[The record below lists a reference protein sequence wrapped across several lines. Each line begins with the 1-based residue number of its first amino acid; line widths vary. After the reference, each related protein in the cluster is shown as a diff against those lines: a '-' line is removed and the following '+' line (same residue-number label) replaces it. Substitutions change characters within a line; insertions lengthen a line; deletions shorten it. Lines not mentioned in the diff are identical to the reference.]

1 MAQIIPK
8 LNLNRT
14 PSIVENNSLVYA
26 SNIRADVDATIH
38 RDYSILPMSLVKT
51 DLIGN
56 IYNNYHNTIYRI
68 IANLQDQVNNNN
80 KVNKEFYNKVITGL
94 TKISKYPTTVFPSNN
109 FPNYGIVGVIPNNNE
124 FYLFISG
131 TDKTDKTNYDCII
144 CYDEKLDKFTPCNC
158 NWHYS
163 GGEITGNVINNL
175 NGDKLLNI
183 GEKTSDANLIPFK
196 SINLSESK
204 YTEDESIYTQ
214 SPNIPITNLSLNGR
228 FEYTVPNGVYQFFVR
243 YKIRDG
249 FYTDWF
255 PASKDIFIGNNN
267 TTYTNFGTL
276 TYCETKRDSDNS
288 IIFKVEHLFPKYK
301 INYESFQIGFILSH
315 DDTIVARAWKH
326 FTFDKTLIK
335 FDYDATIET
344 EEIEIID
351 LTQPTYQ
358 LYDVQNITN
367 FKNKL
372 YISNY
377 IESNF
382 NEDLREEANKI
393 KIEITQKKVTN
404 GYNGHDLSD
413 PTIIGNK
420 SYYSNIKINNEII
433 PIGGSN
439 SIVYRLFNQVD
450 SLSNLSINDYI
461 TKCYNNE
468 EYPNGCFPKYD
479 GFVGSALGD
488 TINIEN
494 LKRNVLK
501 YDSKAF
507 DFNFEDDSVISI
519 LLNDVEINNLE
530 SLKTTLYNKVAYL
543 DKDSNFV
550 TKDGTPCSSNKIT
563 FIRSFS
569 YKTKRFKPGN
579 GDISG
584 EITNSTSN
592 PNTGIEDDN
601 ITNIGGEEVEV
612 LKTQRYNQNI
622 DLYIGGNKSYMSNN
636 NVEDILDYTT
646 LIPFQKYKFYIHYVK
661 QSGEVSNGYYCG
673 GTNAGIIT
681 APYKE
686 SCDSIIYPIFKNI
699 TIPSG
704 YVGCFF
710 SIFNCAV
717 KSATVYDLEKVLG
730 DGTNIK
736 SIEGSCVDINIGKFP
751 VFKECNVKQT
761 KQIASSSNPGYDIGG
776 EVLPPI
782 INHNITPASEE
793 INTVSL
799 NQAIY
804 KTIVSKGIYHHS
816 SDSSDIRYFGGN
828 GIITFKPETNSTFDL
843 DTDKLA
849 YVVTDYESQQTED
862 LELVKCTPYITSTEE
877 IFNYDNYI
885 DLNLLG
891 YICEVSRLNKDRCL
905 GYYTDGSTVFK
916 KDITQSSSIDSATS
930 SASSASFKLQELSK
944 FKKDNKWEVLDFDL
958 INTTKVAVYSNYNLN
973 YLTIGDRPVDRI
985 ITYYNREENDTNVND
1000 ENNKS
1005 FQTIWRL
1012 IASTNM
1018 SSIYNLPS
1026 MYHNYTR
1033 KLYYSYNENNIYKF
1047 DNTVRSSILN
1057 GDEADVH
1064 IFKFHPNDYYNVPT
1078 NRGKIVNLVAIGDAI
1093 LVHTEDSMFRF
1104 TGSNN
1109 LSSSDGDI
1117 LTKESQPF
1125 DTGVS
1130 EIFGSDFGYAGIQDK
1145 KESIITE
1152 DGYIF
1157 YDRDSNVI
1165 YMYSGNNQMIKLSD
1179 SIEKLFKLEPINKI
1193 SFANDYYNN
1202 RFFVCIKTES
1212 NKSYTLSFCTLESI
1226 KSFISLHDFSFDKAF
1241 NTKTK
1246 CYFYNTT
1253 EVYRIEPSITG
1264 CYALSESNN
1273 NIYPKISSKTSFNVI
1288 NKVNIINTNYTIN
1301 NYDSIVDIIQNPSYE
1316 IVKTV
1321 NSIEWCSNL
1330 VDKYFN
1336 TITSDTSSTIKLT
1349 EGNYTAKPCKGL
1361 LLYTDTCTSNYID
1374 CDISTSNAYSIT
1386 DTNSYK
1392 YPRYNQGKWSLNYF
1406 RNTEATADPFSYLT
1420 NYDDGRQ
1427 NAQFRS
1433 DNNSLIEGKYVVVR
1447 FYFNKSFKLETLNI
1461 NYNSKL

>member
-26 SNIRADVDATIH
+26 SNIRADVDSTIH
-38 RDYSILPMSLVKT
+38 RDYSIMPMSLVKT
-51 DLIGN
+51 NLIEN

-80 KVNKEFYNKVITGL
+80 KINKEFYNKVIAGL
-94 TKISKYPTTVFPSNN
+94 TKTSKYPNTVFPSNN
-109 FPNYGIVGVIPNNNE
+109 LPNYGIVGVIPHNNE

-183 GEKTSDANLIPFK
+183 GEKTYDTNLIPFK
-196 SINLSESK
+196 SINLTESK
-204 YTEDESIYTQ
+204 YTDDESIYTQ

-243 YKIRDG
+243 YKIRDE

-255 PASKDIFIGNNN
+255 PASKDIFIGNSN

-276 TYCETKRDSDNS
+276 TYCETNRDSDNS
-288 IIFKVEHLFPKYK
+288 VIFKVEHLFSQYK
-301 INYESFQIGFILSH
+301 TNYESFQIGFILSH

-344 EEIEIID
+344 EEIEVID
-351 LTQPTYQ
+351 LIKPTYQ

-382 NEDLREEANKI
+382 NEDFREEANKI

-439 SIVYRLFNQVD
+439 SIAYRLFNQVD
-450 SLSNLSINDYI
+450 SLSNLSITDYL

-468 EYPNGCFPKYD
+468 ERPNGCFPKYD

-488 TINIEN
+488 VINTEN
-494 LKRNVLK
+494 LKRDVLK
-501 YDSKAF
+501 VDNKAF
-507 DFNFEDDSVISI
+507 DFNFENDEVDTI
-519 LLNDVEINNLE
+519 LLNDVEISSLE
-530 SLKTTLYNKVAYL
+530 SLKTTLYNRVAYL
-543 DKDSNFV
+543 NRDSNFV

-569 YKTKRFKPGN
+569 YKTKRFKPGDA
-579 GDISG
+579 DIAG
-584 EITNSTSN
+584 EVTDSPSN
-592 PNTGIEDDN
+592 PNTGIIDDN
-601 ITNIGGEEVEV
+601 ISNIGGEEVDV
-612 LKTQRYNQNI
+612 LRTQRYNQNI
-622 DLYIGGNKSYMSNN
+622 DLYIGGNKSYMGNN
-636 NVEDILDYTT
+636 NIEDILDYTT

-673 GTNAGIIT
+673 GVNAGIIT

-730 DGTNIK
+730 DGTSIK
-736 SIEGSCVDINIGKFP
+736 SIEGCCVDINIGKFP
-751 VFKECNVKQT
+751 IFKECNVKQT
-761 KQIASSSNPGYDIGG
+761 KQIASSSDPGYDLGG

-782 INHNITPASEE
+782 ITHNIIPASEE
-793 INTVSL
+793 INTIASDSG
-799 NQAIY
+799 IY
-804 KTIVSKGIYHHS
+804 KTIISKGIYHHS

-843 DTDKLA
+843 DTNKLA

-877 IFNYDNYI
+877 IFNYDSYI

-891 YICEVSRLNKDRCL
+891 YICEISRLNKDRCL
-905 GYYTDGSTVFK
+905 GYYTDSSTVFK

-1012 IASTNM
+1012 IASANM

-1057 GDEADVH
+1057 GDEDDVH

-1202 RFFVCIKTES
+1202 RFFICIKTES
-1212 NKSYTLSFCTLESI
+1212 NKNYTLSFCTLESI
-1226 KSFISLHDFSFDKAF
+1226 KSFISLHDFSFDRAF

-1246 CYFYNTT
+1246 CYFYGTT
-1253 EVYRIEPSITG
+1253 EVYKIDTSITG
-1264 CYALSESNN
+1264 CYALTKSDNN
-1273 NIYPKISSKTSFNVI
+1273 LYPKINSKASFNVI
-1288 NKVNIINTNYTIN
+1288 NKVNTSSISYTIN
-1301 NYDSIVDIIQNPSYE
+1301 TYDSIIDIIQNPSYE

-1330 VDKYFN
+1330 IDKYFN
-1336 TITSDTSSTIKLT
+1336 TITSDTSKTIKLT

-1374 CDISTSNAYSIT
+1374 CDINASNAYSIT

-1406 RNTEATADPFSYLT
+1406 RNTEATSDPFSYLT
-1420 NYDDGRQ
+1420 SYDDGRQ

-1447 FYFNKSFKLETLNI
+1447 FYFNKPFKLETLNI
-1461 NYNSKL
+1461 NYNSKI

>member
-56 IYNNYHNTIYRI
+56 QYNNYHNTIYRI
-68 IANLQDQVNNNN
+68 ISNLQYQVNNDN
-80 KVNKEFYNKVITGL
+80 KINKEFYNNVIAGL
-94 TKISKYPTTVFPSNN
+94 IKISKYPNTVFPNN
-109 FPNYGIVGVIPNNNE
+109 TYPNYGIVGIIPNNNE

-131 TDKTDKTNYDCII
+131 SNKTDKFKYDCII
-144 CYDEKLDKFTPCNC
+144 CYNEKLDTFTPCNC

-163 GGEITGNVINNL
+163 GGQITGNVINNL

-183 GEKTSDANLIPFK
+183 GEKTTDTTLIPFK

-204 YTEDESIYTQ
+204 YTDDESIYTQ

-243 YKIRDG
+243 YKIRDE

-255 PASKDIFIGNNN
+255 PASKDIFIGNSN

-288 IIFKVEHLFPKYK
+288 VVFKVEHLFPKYK
-301 INYESFQIGFILSH
+301 TNYESFQIGFILSH

-326 FTFDKTLIK
+326 FTFDKALIK

-344 EEIEIID
+344 EEIEVID
-351 LTQPTYQ
+351 LIQPTYQ

-382 NEDLREEANKI
+382 NEDLREQANKI

-413 PTIIGNK
+413 PTTLGNK
-420 SYYSNIKINNEII
+420 DYFSTIKINNEII

-439 SIVYRLFNQVD
+439 SIAYRLFNQVD
-450 SLSNLSINDYI
+450 SLSNLSITDYL

-468 EYPNGCFPKYD
+468 EHPTGCFPKYD
-479 GFVGSALGD
+479 GFVGSALCD

-494 LKRNVLK
+494 LKRDVLK
-501 YDSKAF
+501 SDSKAF
-507 DFNFEDDSVISI
+507 DFNFEDNSVISI

-550 TKDGTPCSSNKIT
+550 TKDGTLCSSNKIT

-579 GDISG
+579 ADISG

-592 PNTGIEDDN
+592 PNTGIVDDN
-601 ITNIGGEEVEV
+601 INNIGGEEVEV
-612 LKTQRYNQNI
+612 LKTHRYNQNI

-636 NVEDILDYTT
+636 NIEDILDYTT
-646 LIPFQKYKFYIHYVK
+646 LIPYQKYKFYIHYVK

-673 GTNAGIIT
+673 GVDAGIIT

-686 SCDSIIYPIFKNI
+686 SCDSLIYPVFKNI

-704 YVGCFF
+704 YIGCFF

-730 DGTNIK
+730 DGTSVK
-736 SIEGSCVDINIGKFP
+736 CIEGYCADINIGKFP
-751 VFKECNVKQT
+751 IFKECNIKQT
-761 KQIASSSNPGYDIGG
+761 RKTTTSIDKPEYDLGE

-782 INHNITPASEE
+782 TNIELKPVSEE
-793 INTVSL
+793 INTTNSISERYQTLVSE
-799 NQAIY
+799 
-804 KTIVSKGIYHHS
+804 GIYHHS
-816 SDSSDIRYFGGN
+816 TDTSDIRYFGGN
-828 GIITFKPETNSTFDL
+828 GIITFEPKYSENIN
-843 DTDKLA
+843 TDKLA

-862 LELVKCTPYITSTEE
+862 LELVKCTPYITNTEE
-877 IFNYDNYI
+877 TFNYDNYL

-891 YICEVSRLNKDRCL
+891 YICEISRLDKERCI

-916 KDITQSSSIDSATS
+916 KDLTQSSSSSSSTS
-930 SASSASFKLQELSK
+930 SSSSASFKLQELSK
-944 FKKDNKWEVLDFDL
+944 FRKDNKWEVLDFDL

-973 YLTIGDRPVDRI
+973 YLTIGDHPVDRI
-985 ITYYNREENDTNVND
+985 ITYYNREENDTSVSD
-1000 ENNKS
+1000 ENNES

-1012 IASTNM
+1012 IASANM
-1018 SSIYNLPS
+1018 SSVYNLPS

-1179 SIEKLFKLEPINKI
+1179 NIEKLFKLEPINKI

-1273 NIYPKISSKTSFNVI
+1273 NLYPKINRKTSFNVI
-1288 NKVNIINTNYTIN
+1288 NKVNVVNTSYSIN

>member
-68 IANLQDQVNNNN
+68 IANLQYQVNNNN

-131 TDKTDKTNYDCII
+131 TDKTDKTNYDYII

-196 SINLSESK
+196 SINLTESK

-255 PASKDIFIGNNN
+255 PASKDIFIGNSN

-276 TYCETKRDSDNS
+276 TYCETNRDSDNS
-288 IIFKVEHLFPKYK
+288 VIFKVEHLFPKYK
-301 INYESFQIGFILSH
+301 TNYESFQIGFILSH

-351 LTQPTYQ
+351 LIQPTYQ

-579 GDISG
+579 VDIAD
-584 EITNSTSN
+584 EVTDSTSN
-592 PNTGIEDDN
+592 PNIGIENDN

-612 LKTQRYNQNI
+612 LRTQRYNQNI

-636 NVEDILDYTT
+636 NIEDILDYTT

-686 SCDSIIYPIFKNI
+686 SCDSLIYPVFKNI

-717 KSATVYDLEKVLG
+717 KSATIYDLEKVLG
-730 DGTNIK
+730 DGTNVK

-761 KQIASSSNPGYDIGG
+761 KQIASSSNPGYDLGG

-877 IFNYDNYI
+877 IFNYDNYV

-985 ITYYNREENDTNVND
+985 ITYYNREENDTSVND

-1012 IASTNM
+1012 IASANM

-1273 NIYPKISSKTSFNVI
+1273 NLYPKINGKASFNVI
-1288 NKVNIINTNYTIN
+1288 NKVNVVNTSYSIN

>member
-196 SINLSESK
+196 SINLTESK

-243 YKIRDG
+243 YKIRDE

-255 PASKDIFIGNNN
+255 PASKDIFIGNSN

-288 IIFKVEHLFPKYK
+288 VIFKVEHLFPQYK
-301 INYESFQIGFILSH
+301 TNYESFQIGFILSH

-326 FTFDKTLIK
+326 FTFDKILIK

-344 EEIEIID
+344 EEIEVID
-351 LTQPTYQ
+351 LTQSTYQ

-377 IESNF
+377 IESNV

-439 SIVYRLFNQVD
+439 SIAYRLFNQVD
-450 SLSNLSINDYI
+450 SFSNLSINDYI

-468 EYPNGCFPKYD
+468 EYPNGCFPRYD

-494 LKRNVLK
+494 LKRNVLNS
-501 YDSKAF
+501 DSKAF

-579 GDISG
+579 IDISD
-584 EITNSTSN
+584 EVTDSTSN
-592 PNTGIEDDN
+592 PNIGIEDDN

-612 LKTQRYNQNI
+612 LRTQRYNQNI
-622 DLYIGGNKSYMSNN
+622 DLYIGGNKSYMGNN

-730 DGTNIK
+730 DGTNVK

-761 KQIASSSNPGYDIGG
+761 KQIASSSNPGYDLGG

-828 GIITFKPETNSTFDL
+828 GIITFKPETNSTFYL

-891 YICEVSRLNKDRCL
+891 YICKVSRLNKDRCL

-1012 IASTNM
+1012 IASANM

-1057 GDEADVH
+1057 GDEANVH

-1078 NRGKIVNLVAIGDAI
+1078 SRGKIVNLVAIGDAI

-1130 EIFGSDFGYAGIQDK
+1130 EIFGSDFGYAGIQNK

-1246 CYFYNTT
+1246 CYFCGTT
-1253 EVYRIEPSITG
+1253 EIYRIEPSITG

-1273 NIYPKISSKTSFNVI
+1273 NLYPKINRKTSFNVI
-1288 NKVNIINTNYTIN
+1288 NKVNVVNTSYSIN

>member
-26 SNIRADVDATIH
+26 SNIRADVDSTIH
-38 RDYSILPMSLVKT
+38 RDYSIMPMSLVKT
-51 DLIGN
+51 NLIEN

-80 KVNKEFYNKVITGL
+80 KINKEFYNKVIAGL
-94 TKISKYPTTVFPSNN
+94 TKTSKYPNTVFPSNN
-109 FPNYGIVGVIPNNNE
+109 LPNYGIVGVIPHNNE

-183 GEKTSDANLIPFK
+183 GEKTSDTNLIPFK
-196 SINLSESK
+196 SINLTESK
-204 YTEDESIYTQ
+204 YTDDESIYTQ

-243 YKIRDG
+243 YKIRDE

-255 PASKDIFIGNNN
+255 PASKDIFIGNSN

-276 TYCETKRDSDNS
+276 TYCETNRDSDNS
-288 IIFKVEHLFPKYK
+288 VIFKVEHLFSQYK
-301 INYESFQIGFILSH
+301 TNYESFQIGFILSH

-344 EEIEIID
+344 EEIEVID
-351 LTQPTYQ
+351 LIQPTYQ

-382 NEDLREEANKI
+382 NEDFREEANKI

-439 SIVYRLFNQVD
+439 SIAYRLFNQVD
-450 SLSNLSINDYI
+450 SLSNLSITDYL

-468 EYPNGCFPKYD
+468 ERPNGCFPKYD

-488 TINIEN
+488 VINTEN
-494 LKRNVLK
+494 LKRDVLK
-501 YDSKAF
+501 VDNKAF
-507 DFNFEDDSVISI
+507 DFNFENDEVDTI
-519 LLNDVEINNLE
+519 LLNDVEISSLE
-530 SLKTTLYNKVAYL
+530 SLKTTLYNRVAYL
-543 DKDSNFV
+543 NRDSNFV

-579 GDISG
+579 ADIAG
-584 EITNSTSN
+584 EVTDSPSN
-592 PNTGIEDDN
+592 PNTGIIDDN
-601 ITNIGGEEVEV
+601 ISNIGGEEVEV
-612 LKTQRYNQNI
+612 LRTQRYNQNI
-622 DLYIGGNKSYMSNN
+622 DLYIGGNKSYMGNN
-636 NVEDILDYTT
+636 NIEDILDYTT

-673 GTNAGIIT
+673 GVNAGIIT

-730 DGTNIK
+730 DGTSIK
-736 SIEGSCVDINIGKFP
+736 SIEGCCVDINIGKFP

-761 KQIASSSNPGYDIGG
+761 KQIASSSDPGYDLGG

-782 INHNITPASEE
+782 ITHNIIPTSEE
-793 INTVSL
+793 INTIASDSG
-799 NQAIY
+799 IY
-804 KTIVSKGIYHHS
+804 KTIISKGIYHHS

-843 DTDKLA
+843 DTNKLA

-877 IFNYDNYI
+877 IFNYDSYI

-891 YICEVSRLNKDRCL
+891 YICEISRLNKDRCL
-905 GYYTDGSTVFK
+905 GYYTDSSTVFK

-1012 IASTNM
+1012 IASANM

-1057 GDEADVH
+1057 GDEDDVH

-1202 RFFVCIKTES
+1202 RFFICIKTES
-1212 NKSYTLSFCTLESI
+1212 NKNYTLSFCTLESI
-1226 KSFISLHDFSFDKAF
+1226 KSFISLHDFSFDRAF

-1246 CYFYNTT
+1246 CYFYGTT
-1253 EVYRIEPSITG
+1253 EVYKIDTSITG
-1264 CYALSESNN
+1264 CYALTKSDNN
-1273 NIYPKISSKTSFNVI
+1273 LYPKINGKASFNVI
-1288 NKVNIINTNYTIN
+1288 NKVNTSSISYTIN
-1301 NYDSIVDIIQNPSYE
+1301 TYDSIIDIIQNPSYE

-1330 VDKYFN
+1330 IDKYFN
-1336 TITSDTSSTIKLT
+1336 TITSDTSKTIKLT

-1374 CDISTSNAYSIT
+1374 CDINASNAYSIT

-1406 RNTEATADPFSYLT
+1406 RNTEATSDLFSYLT
-1420 NYDDGRQ
+1420 SYDDGRQ

-1461 NYNSKL
+1461 NYNSKI

>member
-131 TDKTDKTNYDCII
+131 TDKTDKTNYDYII

-196 SINLSESK
+196 SINLTESK

-255 PASKDIFIGNNN
+255 PASKDIFIGNSN

-276 TYCETKRDSDNS
+276 TYCETNRDSDNS
-288 IIFKVEHLFPKYK
+288 VIFKVEHLFPKYK
-301 INYESFQIGFILSH
+301 TNYESFQIGFILSH

-351 LTQPTYQ
+351 LIQPTYQ

-393 KIEITQKKVTN
+393 KIEITQKKVAN

-579 GDISG
+579 VDIAD
-584 EITNSTSN
+584 EVTDSTSN
-592 PNTGIEDDN
+592 PNIGIENDN

-612 LKTQRYNQNI
+612 LRTQRYNQNI

-636 NVEDILDYTT
+636 NIEDILDYTT

-686 SCDSIIYPIFKNI
+686 SCDSLIYPVFKNI

-717 KSATVYDLEKVLG
+717 KSATIYDLEKVLG
-730 DGTNIK
+730 DGTNVK

-761 KQIASSSNPGYDIGG
+761 KQIASSSNPGYDLGG

-877 IFNYDNYI
+877 IFNYDNYV

-985 ITYYNREENDTNVND
+985 ITYYNREENDTSVND

-1012 IASTNM
+1012 IASANM

-1273 NIYPKISSKTSFNVI
+1273 NLYPKINGKASFNVI
-1288 NKVNIINTNYTIN
+1288 NKVNVVNTSYSIN

>member
-51 DLIGN
+51 NLIGN

-68 IANLQDQVNNNN
+68 IANLQYQVNNNN

-94 TKISKYPTTVFPSNN
+94 TKISKYPTTVFFSNN

-131 TDKTDKTNYDCII
+131 TDKTDKTNYDYII

-196 SINLSESK
+196 SINLTESK

-255 PASKDIFIGNNN
+255 PASKDIFIGNSN

-276 TYCETKRDSDNS
+276 TYCETNRDSDNS
-288 IIFKVEHLFPKYK
+288 VIFKVEHLFPKYK
-301 INYESFQIGFILSH
+301 TNYESFQIGFILSH

-351 LTQPTYQ
+351 LIQPTYQ

-404 GYNGHDLSD
+404 GYNRHDLSD

-579 GDISG
+579 VDIAD
-584 EITNSTSN
+584 EVTDSTSN
-592 PNTGIEDDN
+592 PNIGIENDN

-612 LKTQRYNQNI
+612 LRTQRYNQNI

-636 NVEDILDYTT
+636 NIEDILDYTT

-686 SCDSIIYPIFKNI
+686 SCDSLIYPVFKNI

-717 KSATVYDLEKVLG
+717 KSATIYDLEKVLG
-730 DGTNIK
+730 DGTNVK

-761 KQIASSSNPGYDIGG
+761 KQIASSSNPGYDLGG

-877 IFNYDNYI
+877 IFNYDNYV

-985 ITYYNREENDTNVND
+985 ITYYNREENDTSVND

-1012 IASTNM
+1012 IASANM

-1273 NIYPKISSKTSFNVI
+1273 NLYPKINGKASFNVI
-1288 NKVNIINTNYTIN
+1288 NKVNVVNTSYSIN

>member
-14 PSIVENNSLVYA
+14 PSIVENNSFVYA

-38 RDYSILPMSLVKT
+38 RDYSIMPMSLVKT
-51 DLIGN
+51 NLTGSQ
-56 IYNNYHNTIYRI
+56 YNNYHNTIYRI
-68 IANLQDQVNNNN
+68 IDNLQYQVNNNN
-80 KVNKEFYNKVITGL
+80 KINKKFYNNVIAGL
-94 TKISKYPTTVFPSNN
+94 TKISQYPNTVFPSNN
-109 FPNYGIVGVIPNNNE
+109 HPNYGIVGIIPNNNE

-131 TDKTDKTNYDCII
+131 SNKTDKFKYDCII
-144 CYDEKLDKFTPCNC
+144 CYDEKLDTFTPCNC

-163 GGEITGNVINNL
+163 GGQITGNVINNL

-183 GEKTSDANLIPFK
+183 GEKTTDTTLIPFK

-204 YTEDESIYTQ
+204 YTDDESIYTQ

-243 YKIRDG
+243 YKIRDN

-255 PASKDIFIGNNN
+255 PASKDIFIGNSN

-288 IIFKVEHLFPKYK
+288 VIFKVEHLFPKYQT
-301 INYESFQIGFILSH
+301 NYESFQIGFILSH

-326 FTFDKTLIK
+326 FTFDKALIK

-344 EEIEIID
+344 EEIEVID
-351 LTQPTYQ
+351 LIQPTYQ

-382 NEDLREEANKI
+382 NEDLREQANKI

-413 PTIIGNK
+413 PTTLGNK
-420 SYYSNIKINNEII
+420 DYFSTIKINNEII
-433 PIGGSN
+433 PIGGAN
-439 SIVYRLFNQVD
+439 SIAYRLFNQVD
-450 SLSNLSINDYI
+450 SLSNLSITDYL

-468 EYPNGCFPKYD
+468 EHPTGCFPKYD
-479 GFVGSALGD
+479 GFVGSALCD
-488 TINIEN
+488 IINIEN
-494 LKRNVLK
+494 LKIDVLK
-501 YDSKAF
+501 SDSNAF
-507 DFNFEDDSVISI
+507 DFNFENDEVDTI
-519 LLNDVEINNLE
+519 LLNDVEINSLE
-530 SLKTTLYNKVAYL
+530 NLKTELYNRVAYL
-543 DKDSNFV
+543 DRDSNFV
-550 TKDGTPCSSNKIT
+550 TKDGTLCSSNKIT

-579 GDISG
+579 VDISG

-592 PNTGIEDDN
+592 PNTGIVDDN
-601 ITNIGGEEVEV
+601 INNIGGEEVEV
-612 LKTQRYNQNI
+612 LKTHRYNQNI

-636 NVEDILDYTT
+636 NIEDILDYTT
-646 LIPFQKYKFYIHYVK
+646 LIPYQKYKFYIHYVK

-673 GTNAGIIT
+673 GVDAGIIT

-686 SCDSIIYPIFKNI
+686 SCDSLIYPVFKNI

-730 DGTNIK
+730 DGTSVK
-736 SIEGSCVDINIGKFP
+736 CIEGYCADINIGKFP
-751 VFKECNVKQT
+751 IFKECNIKQT
-761 KQIASSSNPGYDIGG
+761 RKITTSISKPEYDLSE

-782 INHNITPASEE
+782 TKTELKPISEE
-793 INTVSL
+793 INTTDSISKRYETLVSE
-799 NQAIY
+799 
-804 KTIVSKGIYHHS
+804 GIYHHS
-816 SDSSDIRYFGGN
+816 TDTSDIRYFGGN
-828 GIITFKPETNSTFDL
+828 GIITFESKYSENIN
-843 DTDKLA
+843 TDKLA

-877 IFNYDNYI
+877 IFNYDNYL

-891 YICEVSRLNKDRCL
+891 YICEISRLDKKRCI

-916 KDITQSSSIDSATS
+916 KDLAQSSSSSSSTS
-930 SASSASFKLQELSK
+930 SSSSASFKLQELSK
-944 FKKDNKWEVLDFDL
+944 FRKDNKWEVLDFDL

-973 YLTIGDRPVDRI
+973 YLTIGDHPVDRI
-985 ITYYNREENDTNVND
+985 ITYYNREENDTSVSD

-1012 IASTNM
+1012 IASANM
-1018 SSIYNLPS
+1018 SSVYNLPS

-1033 KLYYSYNENNIYKF
+1033 KLYYSYNMNNIYTF
-1047 DNTVRSSILN
+1047 NNTVRSSILN

-1064 IFKFHPNDYYNVPT
+1064 LFKFHPNDYYNVPT

-1104 TGSNN
+1104 AGSNN

-1125 DTGVS
+1125 DTGIS
-1130 EIFGSDFGYAGIQDK
+1130 EIFGSDFGYAGLYDK

-1165 YMYSGNNQMIKLSD
+1165 YMYSGNNQMIKLND

-1193 SFANDYYNN
+1193 TFANDYYNN

-1226 KSFISLHDFSFDKAF
+1226 KSFISLHDFSFDNAF

-1246 CYFYNTT
+1246 CYFYNIKELYKIDTT
-1253 EVYRIEPSITG
+1253 ITG
-1264 CYALSESNN
+1264 CYALAESNN
-1273 NIYPKISSKTSFNVI
+1273 NLYPKISGKTSFNVI
-1288 NKVNIINTNYTIN
+1288 NKVNTINTNYTIN
-1301 NYDSIVDIIQNPSYE
+1301 NYDSIIDIIQNPSYE
-1316 IVKTV
+1316 VVKTV

-1330 VDKYFN
+1330 INDYFN
-1336 TITSDTSSTIKLT
+1336 TITSDTTSTIKLT
-1349 EGNYTAKPCKGL
+1349 EGNYIAKPCKGL

-1374 CDISTSNAYSIT
+1374 CNISTSNAYSIT

-1406 RNTEATADPFSYLT
+1406 RNTENTSDPFDYLT
-1420 NYDDGRQ
+1420 NYDDNRQ

-1433 DNNSLIEGKYVVVR
+1433 DNNSLIEGKYIVVR
-1447 FYFNKSFKLETLNI
+1447 FYFNKPFKLETLNI
-1461 NYNSKL
+1461 NYNNKL

>member
-26 SNIRADVDATIH
+26 SNIRADVDSTIH
-38 RDYSILPMSLVKT
+38 RDYSIMPMSLVKT
-51 DLIGN
+51 NLIEN

-80 KVNKEFYNKVITGL
+80 KINKEFYNKVIAGL
-94 TKISKYPTTVFPSNN
+94 TKTSKYPNTIFPSNN
-109 FPNYGIVGVIPNNNE
+109 LPNYGIVGVIPHNNE

-183 GEKTSDANLIPFK
+183 GEKTSDTNLIPFK
-196 SINLSESK
+196 SINLTESK
-204 YTEDESIYTQ
+204 YTDDESIYTQ

-243 YKIRDG
+243 YKIRDE

-255 PASKDIFIGNNN
+255 PASKDIFIGNSN

-276 TYCETKRDSDNS
+276 TYCETNRDSDNS
-288 IIFKVEHLFPKYK
+288 VIFKVEHLFSQYK
-301 INYESFQIGFILSH
+301 TNYESFQIGFILSH

-344 EEIEIID
+344 EEIEVID
-351 LTQPTYQ
+351 LIQPTYQ

-382 NEDLREEANKI
+382 NEDFREEANKI

-439 SIVYRLFNQVD
+439 SIAYRLFNQVD
-450 SLSNLSINDYI
+450 SLSNLSITDYL

-468 EYPNGCFPKYD
+468 ERPNGCFPKYD

-488 TINIEN
+488 VINTEN
-494 LKRNVLK
+494 LKRDVLK
-501 YDSKAF
+501 VDNKAF
-507 DFNFEDDSVISI
+507 DFNFENDEVDTI
-519 LLNDVEINNLE
+519 LLNDVEISSLE
-530 SLKTTLYNKVAYL
+530 SLKTTLYNRVAYL
-543 DKDSNFV
+543 NRDSNFV

-579 GDISG
+579 ADIAG
-584 EITNSTSN
+584 EVTDSPSN
-592 PNTGIEDDN
+592 PNTGIIDDN
-601 ITNIGGEEVEV
+601 ISNIGGEEVEV
-612 LKTQRYNQNI
+612 LRTQRYNQNI
-622 DLYIGGNKSYMSNN
+622 DLYIGGNKSYMGNN
-636 NVEDILDYTT
+636 NIEDILDYTT

-673 GTNAGIIT
+673 GINAGIIT

-730 DGTNIK
+730 DGTSIK
-736 SIEGSCVDINIGKFP
+736 SIEGCCVDINIGKFP

-761 KQIASSSNPGYDIGG
+761 KQIASSSDPGYDLGG

-782 INHNITPASEE
+782 ITHNIIPASEE
-793 INTVSL
+793 INTIASDSG
-799 NQAIY
+799 IY
-804 KTIVSKGIYHHS
+804 KTIISKGIYHHS

-843 DTDKLA
+843 DTNKLA

-877 IFNYDNYI
+877 IFNYDSYI

-905 GYYTDGSTVFK
+905 GYYTDSSTVFK

-1012 IASTNM
+1012 IASANM

-1057 GDEADVH
+1057 GDEDDVH

-1202 RFFVCIKTES
+1202 RFFICIKTES
-1212 NKSYTLSFCTLESI
+1212 NKNYTLSFCTLESI
-1226 KSFISLHDFSFDKAF
+1226 KSFISLHDFSFDRAF

-1246 CYFYNTT
+1246 CYFYGTT
-1253 EVYRIEPSITG
+1253 EVYKIDTSITG
-1264 CYALSESNN
+1264 CYALTKSDNN
-1273 NIYPKISSKTSFNVI
+1273 LYPKINGKASFNVV
-1288 NKVNIINTNYTIN
+1288 NKVNTSSTSYTIN
-1301 NYDSIVDIIQNPSYE
+1301 TYDSIIDIIQNPSYE

-1330 VDKYFN
+1330 IDKYFN
-1336 TITSDTSSTIKLT
+1336 TITSDTSKTIKLT

-1374 CDISTSNAYSIT
+1374 CDINASNAYSIT

-1406 RNTEATADPFSYLT
+1406 RNTEATSDPFSYLT
-1420 NYDDGRQ
+1420 SYDDGRQ

-1447 FYFNKSFKLETLNI
+1447 FYFNKPFKLETLNI
-1461 NYNSKL
+1461 NYNSKI

>member
-94 TKISKYPTTVFPSNN
+94 TKISKYPTTVFLSNN

-131 TDKTDKTNYDCII
+131 TDKTDKTNYDYII

-196 SINLSESK
+196 SINLTESK

-255 PASKDIFIGNNN
+255 PASKDIFIGNSN

-276 TYCETKRDSDNS
+276 TYCETNRDSDNS
-288 IIFKVEHLFPKYK
+288 VIFKVEHLFPKYK
-301 INYESFQIGFILSH
+301 TNYESFQIGFILSH

-351 LTQPTYQ
+351 LIQPTYQ

-404 GYNGHDLSD
+404 GYNRHDLSD

-579 GDISG
+579 VDIAD
-584 EITNSTSN
+584 EVTDSTSN
-592 PNTGIEDDN
+592 PNIGIENDN

-612 LKTQRYNQNI
+612 LRTQRYNQNI

-636 NVEDILDYTT
+636 NIEDILDYTT

-686 SCDSIIYPIFKNI
+686 SCDSLIYPVFKNI

-717 KSATVYDLEKVLG
+717 KSATIYDLEKVLG
-730 DGTNIK
+730 DGTNVK

-761 KQIASSSNPGYDIGG
+761 KQIASSSNPGYDLGG

-877 IFNYDNYI
+877 IFNYDNYV

-985 ITYYNREENDTNVND
+985 ITYYNREENDTSVND

-1012 IASTNM
+1012 IASANM

-1273 NIYPKISSKTSFNVI
+1273 NLYPKINGKASFNVI
-1288 NKVNIINTNYTIN
+1288 NKVNVVNTSYSIN

>member
-131 TDKTDKTNYDCII
+131 TDKTDKTNYDYII

-196 SINLSESK
+196 SINLTESK

-255 PASKDIFIGNNN
+255 PASKDIFIGNSN

-276 TYCETKRDSDNS
+276 TYCETNRDSDNS
-288 IIFKVEHLFPKYK
+288 VIFKVEHLFPKYK
-301 INYESFQIGFILSH
+301 TNYESFQIGFILSH

-351 LTQPTYQ
+351 LIQPTYQ

-404 GYNGHDLSD
+404 GYNRHDLSD

-579 GDISG
+579 VDIAD
-584 EITNSTSN
+584 EVTDSTSN
-592 PNTGIEDDN
+592 PNIGIENDN

-612 LKTQRYNQNI
+612 LRTQRYNQNI

-636 NVEDILDYTT
+636 NIEDILDYTT

-686 SCDSIIYPIFKNI
+686 SCDSLIYPVFKNI

-717 KSATVYDLEKVLG
+717 KSATIYDLEKVLG
-730 DGTNIK
+730 DGTNVK

-761 KQIASSSNPGYDIGG
+761 KQIASSSNPGYDLGG

-877 IFNYDNYI
+877 IFNYDNYV

-985 ITYYNREENDTNVND
+985 ITYYNREENDTSVND

-1012 IASTNM
+1012 IASANM

-1273 NIYPKISSKTSFNVI
+1273 NLYPKINGKASFNVI
-1288 NKVNIINTNYTIN
+1288 NKVNVVNTSYSIN

>member
-196 SINLSESK
+196 SINLTESK

-255 PASKDIFIGNNN
+255 PASKDIFIGNSN

-288 IIFKVEHLFPKYK
+288 VIFKVEHLFPKYQT
-301 INYESFQIGFILSH
+301 NYKGFQIGFILSH

-351 LTQPTYQ
+351 LIQPTYQ

-530 SLKTTLYNKVAYL
+530 SLKTALYNKVAYL

-579 GDISG
+579 VDIAD
-584 EITNSTSN
+584 EVTDSTSN
-592 PNTGIEDDN
+592 PNIGTENDN

-612 LKTQRYNQNI
+612 LRTQRYNQNI
-622 DLYIGGNKSYMSNN
+622 DLYIGGNKSYMGNN

-730 DGTNIK
+730 DGTNVK

-793 INTVSL
+793 INTISS
-799 NQAIY
+799 NSSIY

-862 LELVKCTPYITSTEE
+862 LELVKCTPYITSTEK

-985 ITYYNREENDTNVND
+985 ITYYNREENDTSVTD

-1012 IASTNM
+1012 IASANM

-1179 SIEKLFKLEPINKI
+1179 SIEKLFKLESINKI
-1193 SFANDYYNN
+1193 AFANDYYNN

-1226 KSFISLHDFSFDKAF
+1226 KSFISLHDFSFDNAF

-1246 CYFYNTT
+1246 CYFYNSKELYKIDTT
-1253 EVYRIEPSITG
+1253 ITG
-1264 CYALSESNN
+1264 CYALTESNN
-1273 NIYPKISSKTSFNVI
+1273 NIYPKISGKTSFNVI
-1288 NKVNIINTNYTIN
+1288 NKVNVVNTSYSIN

>member
-56 IYNNYHNTIYRI
+56 QYNNYHNTIYRI
-68 IANLQDQVNNNN
+68 ISNLQYQANNNN

-94 TKISKYPTTVFPSNN
+94 TKISKYPNTVFPSNN

-131 TDKTDKTNYDCII
+131 TDKTDKTNYNYII

-255 PASKDIFIGNNN
+255 PASKDIFIGNSN

-276 TYCETKRDSDNS
+276 TYCETNRDSDNS
-288 IIFKVEHLFPKYK
+288 VIFKVEHLFPKYK

-351 LTQPTYQ
+351 LIQPTYQ

-382 NEDLREEANKI
+382 NEDLREQANKI

-413 PTIIGNK
+413 PTTLGNK

-479 GFVGSALGD
+479 GFVGSALSD

-579 GDISG
+579 VDIAD
-584 EITNSTSN
+584 EVTDSTSN
-592 PNTGIEDDN
+592 PNIGTENDN

-612 LKTQRYNQNI
+612 LRTQRYNQNI
-622 DLYIGGNKSYMSNN
+622 DLYIGGNKSYMGNN

-730 DGTNIK
+730 DGTNVK

-761 KQIASSSNPGYDIGG
+761 KQIASISNPGYDIGG

-793 INTVSL
+793 INTVSS
-799 NQAIY
+799 NSSIY

-985 ITYYNREENDTNVND
+985 ITYYNKEENDTNVND

-1012 IASTNM
+1012 IASANM

-1064 IFKFHPNDYYNVPT
+1064 IFKFHPNDYYNIPT
-1078 NRGKIVNLVAIGDAI
+1078 SRGKIVNLVAIGDAI

-1104 TGSNN
+1104 IGSNN

-1273 NIYPKISSKTSFNVI
+1273 NLYPKINRKTSFNVI
-1288 NKVNIINTNYTIN
+1288 NKVNVVNTSYSIN

-1336 TITSDTSSTIKLT
+1336 TITSDNSSTIKLT